1 MTSQYFISLS
11 LTGHCRNGR
20 GHGEERRYKGVMK
33 IIADTA
39 RKERVV
45 AKQGKINTHRQE
57 TKKISV
63 YVSVTES
70 SSVKHDS
77 LFSEF

>member
-1 MTSQYFISLS
+1 MASKYWNSLS
-11 LTGHCRNGR
+11 LTGHYRNVR
-20 GHGEERRYKGVMK
+20 GGAGVGVEEGQYKGVMK
-33 IIADTA
+33 IIAESA

-63 YVSVTES
+63 YVF
-70 SSVKHDS
+70 
-77 LFSEF
+77 LAQ

>member
-1 MTSQYFISLS
+1 MTSKYCISLS
-11 LTGHCRNGR
+11 LPGHCRNGR
-20 GHGEERRYKGVMK
+20 GHDKECQYKGVMK

-63 YVSVTES
+63 YVSYRIIIS
-70 SSVKHDS
+70 Q
-77 LFSEF
+77 

>member
-1 MTSQYFISLS
+1 
-11 LTGHCRNGR
+11 
-20 GHGEERRYKGVMK
+20 MK